1 MKSLAI
7 FYFYQEIAEQCMFAK
22 MAKIDL
28 KTCRTTDTHGLN
40 RDYYFLQSLLTALG
54 NLSKILWPVM
64 KRNDGKGNELR
75 RARGNEL
82 RTALSVK
89 DNSAL
94 KNRDLRNLFEHFD
107 ERMDE
112 WFEAADSRGFSD
124 RNVGSMEGVIV
135 PSVIERLRTF
145 VPETWTLI
153 FGEKEFKLY
162 PAIEAVNELYEAVQS
177 KIGQPGKRIKRLP
190 GEVAG

>member
-1 MKSLAI
+1 MAI
-7 FYFYQEIAEQCMFAK
+7 
-22 MAKIDL
+22 IDL
-28 KTCRTTDTHGLN
+28 NTCRTTNTTGLN
-40 RDYYFLQSLLTALG
+40 REYYFLQSLLTALG
-54 NLSKILWPVM
+54 NISKILWPIE
-64 KRNDGKGNELR
+64 KRNDK
-75 RARGNEL
+75 RGNEL
-82 RTALSVK
+82 RKALNVK
-89 DNSAL
+89 DDSAL
-94 KNRDLRNLFEHFD
+94 KNRELRNLFEHFD

-112 WFEAADSRGFSD
+112 WFEAADRRGFSD
-124 RNVGSMEGVIV
+124 RNVSSMEGVIV

-153 FGEKEFKLY
+153 FREKEFKLY